1 MGMKQPSV
9 ADVITGK
16 MTVVGANS
24 TLEEADLV
32 LRSTF
37 ITGVPVVDDHG
48 ALVGVITHADIA
60 AYRFADRQRDSSQT
74 GWTPDRRGADAASGH
89 GPDHPRP
96 G

>member
-1 MGMKQPSV
+1 MGSKQPSV
-9 ADVITGK
+9 SEVMTAEL
-16 MTVVGANS
+16 TVVGADA

-48 ALVGVITHADIA
+48 ALVGVITHADIV
-60 AYRFADRQRDSSQT
+60 AYRFADRKPDSSNT
-74 GWTPDRRGADAASGH
+74 GWTPDRQGDAAARGQVSDH
-89 GPDHPRP
+89 GRP